1 MLKEL
6 DNDFYIRGGDL
17 LTSTTSTTSFLKAA
31 IHDRAE
37 LLVIPE
43 QSVVDQRSERG

>member
-17 LTSTTSTTSFLKAA
+17 LTSTTSFLKAA

-43 QSVVDQRSERG
+43 QSVVDQRSERV